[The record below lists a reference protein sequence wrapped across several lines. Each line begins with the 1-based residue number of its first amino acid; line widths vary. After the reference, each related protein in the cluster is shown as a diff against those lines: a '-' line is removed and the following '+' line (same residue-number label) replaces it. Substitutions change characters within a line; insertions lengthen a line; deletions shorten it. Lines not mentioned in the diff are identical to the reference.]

1 MANFESGVRGY
12 VKAQATVTVY
22 FPIDLKGNVEI
33 ACKHCE
39 HYVSSL
45 RKCGLNQKIV
55 NYPERCVGV
64 SCPLEQVEVNEN
76 V

>member
-1 MANFESGVRGY
+1 MANFDSGVRGY

-39 HYVSSL
+39 YYVSSL

-55 NYPERCVGV
+55 NFPERYVG
-64 SCPLEQVEVNEN
+64 SECPLEQVEVNEN